1 MKEKQAIQ
9 ALSQEM
15 HIAYRDSRG
24 FWVDLDC
31 FKPLVHEGEPGLLIH
46 DEVFV
51 VASDGNY
58 HLMLG
63 DPKGHSIEIARTP
76 FNQLQAFMLVLF
88 SFFSARSD
96 YSSKGKFPFKI
107 IEQ

>member
-31 FKPLVHEGEPGLLIH
+31 FKPLVHDAEPGLVIH
-46 DEVFV
+46 EDVFV
-51 VASDGNY
+51 VAADGNY

-63 DPKGHSIEIARTP
+63 DAKGHSIEIARVP
-76 FNQLQAFMLVLF
+76 FNQLQSFMLVIF

-96 YSSKGKFPFKI
+96 YSSTGKFPFKVSVT
-107 IEQ
+107 

>member
-15 HIAYRDSRG
+15 HIAYRDDRG

-31 FKPLVHEGEPGLLIH
+31 FKPIIYGEEPGILIH
-46 DEVFV
+46 EDVFV
-51 VASDGNY
+51 VASDNNY
-58 HLMLG
+58 RLMLG
-63 DPKGHSIEIARTP
+63 NPKYFSSEIARVP
-76 FNQLQAFMLVLF
+76 FNQLQGFMFVLF

-96 YSSKGKFPFKI
+96 YSSVGKFPFKI
-107 IEQ
+107 TEQ